1 MLEAIEVLRKNGHY
15 QAALAVARSRLPEG
29 DPLVASILTSWA
41 TRCVQVN
48 HAFSYLELS
57 YRLLPISDEKV
68 FVWVSLLF
76 YSLAVIRVIFVE
88 NGQNDLTSFCLFF
101 KKNIFS
107 NYYITIGK
115 TNLYYS
121 NLRQ

>member
-48 HAFSYLELS
+48 HSFSYLELS
-57 YRLLPISDEKV
+57 YLLLPISDEKV

-88 NGQNDLTSFCLFF
+88 NAQNDRLFVSLF
-101 KKNIFS
+101 QEEHFF
-107 NYYITIGK
+107 
-115 TNLYYS
+115 
-121 NLRQ
+121 